1 MTILPET
8 WYCEGCDEPHATET
22 AAADCC
28 GLPPAFGY
36 LCPICGLG
44 SESEAEA
51 LECCGWERTRE
62 GYQTIRRTLEANG
75 QLAMP
80 F

>member
-44 SESEAEA
+44 FECESDA
-51 LECCGWERTRE
+51 LECCDLTLAG
-62 GYQTIRRTLEANG
+62 GARRRWRA
-75 QLAMP
+75 
-80 F
+80 